1 MRPYK
6 RNALIVPDVFQ
17 ERIFSS
23 AARVEFF
30 PGQNRI
36 AYFAPQL
43 PLDFAHGFR
52 YCFAARSADH
62 ENIDVAR
69 GILLVASEGTVQ
81 ISLLNAVNFLEGLR
95 NQRRR
100 ANGVRQRKLDERVTY
115 STDRCKLTNGAQFEW
130 PFRLIAARGK
140 RLRAG
145 QQRRTPIIRLARK
158 SISACLPR
166 VEVLVSVTE
175 GIKMSKPSDLVQ
187 GTLDMLLLKILALE
201 PMNGFAVS
209 QRLKQVSGD
218 VLQVSD
224 GSLYPALHKLEQEG
238 WITAEWKTSEY
249 GRRAKYYSLTRLGR
263 RQLEK
268 EADNWGRLS
277 SAISRVIKI
286 KEA

>member
-1 MRPYK
+1 MEYKLSVGRPEK
-6 RNALIVPDVFQ
+6 H
-17 ERIFSS
+17 
-23 AARVEFF
+23 
-30 PGQNRI
+30 
-36 AYFAPQL
+36 L
-43 PLDFAHGFR
+43 PL
-52 YCFAARSADH
+52 
-62 ENIDVAR
+62 
-69 GILLVASEGTVQ
+69 L
-81 ISLLNAVNFLEGLR
+81 
-95 NQRRR
+95 
-100 ANGVRQRKLDERVTY
+100 
-115 STDRCKLTNGAQFEW
+115 
-130 PFRLIAARGK
+130 
-140 RLRAG
+140 
-145 QQRRTPIIRLARK
+145 
-158 SISACLPR
+158 
-166 VEVLVSVTE
+166 TE
-175 GIKMSKPSDLVQ
+175 GRGASLGYRGHEMSKPSDLVQ

-277 SAISRVIKI
+277 SAISRVIKL